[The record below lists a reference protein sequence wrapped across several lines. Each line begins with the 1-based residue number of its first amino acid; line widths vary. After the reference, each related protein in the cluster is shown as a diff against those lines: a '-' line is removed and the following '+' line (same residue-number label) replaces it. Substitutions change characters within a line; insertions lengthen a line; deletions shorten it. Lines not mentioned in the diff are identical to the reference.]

1 MFYSNHQLYMSMPSN
16 SCMLMHKQKNDTQ
29 STLTHEAL
37 YDLLLITI
45 NMAKL
50 SVHNSGWRRFPM
62 GDVSGALCTHSYTGR
77 KRPQRYFAFNEHSSK
92 HMRSLC
98 HCSNIADASDDK
110 NDICEHLLWKLK
122 LALERNIDF
131 VFRLCG
137 PIWANRFTQ
146 PDQSENSNGVAVIYL
161 I

>member
-1 MFYSNHQLYMSMPSN
+1 MSMPSN
-16 SCMLMHKQKNDTQ
+16 SCMLMHKQENDTP

-45 NMAKL
+45 NTAKL
-50 SVHNSGWRRFPM
+50 SAHYSGRRRFPV
-62 GDVSGALCTHSYTGR
+62 GDVSGALCTHSHMGR
-77 KRPQRYFAFNEHSSK
+77 KRPQRHFAFNEHSSE
-92 HMRSLC
+92 HMRSPVIALK
-98 HCSNIADASDDK
+98 SFIADASDDK

-122 LALERNIDF
+122 LALEWNIDF

-137 PIWANRFTQ
+137 PIRTNRFTQ
-146 PDQSENSNGVAVIYL
+146 PDQSENSNGVAVISL